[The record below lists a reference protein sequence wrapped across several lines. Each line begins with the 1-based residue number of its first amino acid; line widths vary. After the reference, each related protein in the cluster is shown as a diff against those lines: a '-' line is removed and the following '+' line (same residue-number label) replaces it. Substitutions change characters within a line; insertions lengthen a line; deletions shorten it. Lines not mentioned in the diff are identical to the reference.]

1 MLDVEV
7 GCVRVSK
14 RQQNPE
20 LQGREL
26 LEAGRKRIFEE
37 SL

>member
-1 MLDVEV
+1 
-7 GCVRVSK
+7 VRVESQ

-26 LEAGRKRIFEE
+26 LEAGSRQIFEE
-37 SL
+37 SLLARQPPV